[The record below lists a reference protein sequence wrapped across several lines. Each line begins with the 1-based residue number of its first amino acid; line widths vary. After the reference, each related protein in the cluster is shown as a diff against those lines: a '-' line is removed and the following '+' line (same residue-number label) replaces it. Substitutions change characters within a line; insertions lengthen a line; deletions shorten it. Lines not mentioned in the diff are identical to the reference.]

1 MGTRLN
7 TPGTLTRLFAIGAL
21 AFGTTLSAPPATA
34 LKPVPV
40 KFPVSFSYEIPELTA
55 LCGFPVWF
63 SLEGTFK
70 GMLFRDKSGVVVR
83 EHNSQPD
90 TWLTLSS
97 PETGES
103 IRNPFATRFHYRY
116 PDGIDVGDRVIVRA
130 TGYVEKL
137 PGLPAKAGQLVFSHG
152 VVAAVE
158 DGVPLVEY
166 GEPTWGTRGEDRYS
180 FEQADAAICA
190 ALAD

>member
-1 MGTRLN
+1 MGIRLIHSR
-7 TPGTLTRLFAIGAL
+7 TLAGLLGVGTLVL
-21 AFGTTLSAPPATA
+21 ASAVTTQPATA
-34 LKPVPV
+34 AKPLKVE
-40 KFPVSFSYEIPELTA
+40 FPVEVSYEIPELTE
-55 LCGFPVWF
+55 LCGFEVWF

-70 GMLFRDKSGVVVR
+70 GMVYRDKSGVVIR

-97 PETGES
+97 PDTGKE

-116 PDGIDVGDRVIVRA
+116 LEGTDPGDRVIIRA

-137 PGLPAKAGQLVFSHG
+137 PGLPAKAGQLVFPHG
-152 VVAAVE
+152 EVLFVE
-158 DGVPLVEY
+158 DGVPIVDY
-166 GEPTWGTRGEDRYS
+166 GVPTVMHGNDRYS
-180 FEQADAAICA
+180 FEEADAAICK